1 MATGFLKRGLTGSLW
16 LTLALA
22 AAGCDSPQPSQA
34 KAPGGSGGERPA
46 VSVSQP
52 LKRQIVEWDEYT
64 GRFDAVAMV
73 EVRARV
79 SGHLTEVHFKDGQDV
94 KPGDLLY
101 EIDPRPF
108 ERVLDQ
114 ARAELLQ
121 AQTRVDNANLDVV
134 RGKPLLDR
142 RVISEKTFDDRE
154 NLVRDAQAQVK
165 VAEAKV
171 KAAELDLS
179 FARIEAPIQGR
190 ISRSMVTAGNWVSG
204 GGASNSTMLTSIVS
218 QDPIYIYFDVSE
230 NNYIKYKRLAERGES
245 AGAADLGST
254 VELAMPDERGFPHRG
269 KLDFLDNRL
278 DQGTGTLRARA
289 VVANAAGF
297 FAPGMF
303 ARVRVTG
310 TAPYPALLI
319 PDEAIGTDQTNKYV
333 YVVADNGQVARRNI
347 QLGPLIDGLR
357 VAREGVADGDWV
369 ITKGLHRARPG
380 QSVTPN
386 RVALTLSSSQPP
398 AGTPASKVPQ

>member
-154 NLVRDAQAQVK
+154 NLVREAQAQVK

-386 RVALTLSSSQPP
+386 RVALTLSASQPS